1 MEGGC
6 IGERL
11 CVHSGE
17 GCVYMCVCVCV
28 CVCVCIVEGVGG
40 GVLCRMVCTME
51 GCVRA
56 LWEGMCAVPCYGHLD
71 GKKKEGR
78 MCLVDC
84 VVLVQWH
91 LVWPVAVL
99 IGCVVLSGQWQF

>member
-17 GCVYMCVCVCV
+17 GCVYICVCVHALWK
-28 CVCVCIVEGVGG
+28 GG
-40 GVLCRMVCTME
+40 GGLCRMVCTME
-51 GCVRA
+51 GCVCA
-56 LWEGMCAVPCYGHLD
+56 LWEGMYTVRCYGHLD

-84 VVLVQWH
+84 VVFVQWH
-91 LVWPVAVL
+91 LV
-99 IGCVVLSGQWQF
+99 